1 MLSEADVKALAH
13 ELAKHSG
20 LHTINLGSTVVF
32 FDDCG
37 WERG

>member
-20 LHTINLGSTVVF
+20 LQRIALDGTLVVI
-32 FDDCG
+32 DDCG

>member
-20 LHTINLGSTVVF
+20 LQTIDLSGTLVF
-32 FDDCG
+32 VDDCG